1 VAKALKNITMRNLI
15 VFFVFVMMVCSCK
28 KDTYPGGKLSPIIG
42 LLDIKHLYK
51 GKDVTLT
58 KDNMIGAHQITG
70 VVVSEHSGGNLPHG
84 LLVMQDS
91 RRLALLRGISIS
103 LGDAAANYHPGDS
116 IVVEVEGGIL
126 KRVDGILEITGLTG
140 SAITKVSS
148 GNAIPLNRVTSDKIL
163 ANPDD
168 YESTLAVV
176 VKGGFD
182 PLPAPTDVLAGDK
195 TLNDGFGNLMLHTDA
210 GASFANTLAP
220 VIANFYGITFNKLG
234 SEGQLTPQFY
244 MRTGDDVVVLSSTIE
259 ITPVLITGF
268 LNDPAP
274 SNDGNYEYIQLMATR
289 DIDFSV
295 TPFALVTTNN
305 ANASKP
311 AGFPAAG
318 WATGVVRT
326 YKFNLDAGKV
336 SKGSFFYVGG
346 TSKVING
353 PGSADMSNSNWI
365 GSFNY
370 STTDGKGFG
379 SKTGN
384 LLANSGN
391 AFGMAVFADS
401 AVTVNSRPVDVIFI
415 ATGGSLYTAG
425 PPAQGYR
432 ITNTDFYD
440 VINPITLEA
449 QPFYRQG
456 SNTISFSYISG
467 AGMFNM
473 LGGVYNSALGRWTKA
488 RAQTAVVL
496 GATSGVGDIE
506 GNGSTTIK

>member
-1 VAKALKNITMRNLI
+1 MLI
-15 VFFVFVMMVCSCK
+15 VLVGSCK
-28 KDTYPGGKLSPIIG
+28 KDTYPGATLSPIIG

-51 GKDVTLT
+51 GNDVTLT

-70 VVVSEHSGGNLPHG
+70 IVVSDHSGGNLPSG
-84 LLVMQDS
+84 LLVLQES

-116 IVVEVEGGIL
+116 LVIEVEGGVL
-126 KRVDGILEITGLTG
+126 KRVGGILEITGIKDN
-140 SAITKVSS
+140 AITRVSS
-148 GNAIPLNRVTSDKIL
+148 GNVIPVNRVTSNLIL
-163 ANPDD
+163 ARPDD
-168 YESTLAVV
+168 YESTLAII

-182 PLPAPTDVLAGDK
+182 PLPAPTDVLTGDK
-195 TLNDGFGNLMLHTDA
+195 TLNDGFGDLTLHTDPH
-210 GASFANTLAP
+210 ASFANTP
-220 VIANFYGITFNKLG
+220 MPISANFYGITFNKPG
-234 SEGQLTPQFY
+234 AEGQLVPQFY

-259 ITPVLITGF
+259 IAPVLITGF

-289 DIDFSV
+289 DIDFAA

-326 YKFNLDAGKV
+326 YKFNLDSGKV

-346 TSKVING
+346 SSKVING
-353 PGSADMSNSNWI
+353 PGSSDMSTSTWI
-365 GSFNY
+365 GSFDY
-370 STTDGKGFG
+370 STTDGKKFG
-379 SKTGN
+379 SKTSN

-401 AVTVNSRPVDVIFI
+401 VVTVDSRPVDVIFI
-415 ATGGSLYTAG
+415 ATGGSLYTPG

-440 VINPITLEA
+440 VKNPITLGE

-456 SNTISFSYISG
+456 SNTISFAYISG
-467 AGMFNM
+467 AGIFNM
-473 LGGVYNSALGRWTKA
+473 LGGVYNPALGRWTKA
-488 RAQTAVVL
+488 RAQVPVVL
-496 GATSGVGDIE
+496 SSTSTVNNIE
-506 GNGSTTIK
+506 GQGSTTIK